1 MKNLN
6 NIISVLKRYK
16 GVLAQFELVHNII
29 TLIVVANVAAVGLVT
44 VIIIIIIIIFLIQ
57 TKFSTASFSHRQ
69 CSVKSSEAPP
79 TGCLFQVTV
88 YVYCQI
94 QKIGEV
100 DTIGEK
106 FYAELQVNSRWREPA
121 LDGLR
126 KVNKM
131 TAR

>member
-16 GVLAQFELVHNII
+16 GVLAQFELVHDII
-29 TLIVVANVAAVGLVT
+29 TLIVVANVSAVGLVT
-44 VIIIIIIIIFLIQ
+44 VIIIIIIIFLIQ
-57 TKFSTASFSHRQ
+57 TKFTTASFSHRQ

>member
-29 TLIVVANVAAVGLVT
+29 TLIIVVAVGLVT
-44 VIIIIIIIIFLIQ
+44 VIIIIIIIFLIQ